1 MPRRIVCREIPQL
14 QRSISLRREPK
25 RMRISRAFACL
36 LTVALALSIANA
48 QTWTPAPT
56 YPAASGGGAGAA
68 WLMTNGVVVV
78 HTEQAGAGTWYKLT
92 PNKNGSY
99 AHGTWTQIASPVDS
113 YQPIFFASAVLP
125 DGRLLI
131 EGGEYNLGIRG
142 LDQQGRN
149 LQCVDRLLDNSQP
162 SYGMVEHRRRS
173 VDRAGERQVPAGEL
187 LRFPASSV

>member
-1 MPRRIVCREIPQL
+1 
-14 QRSISLRREPK
+14 
-25 RMRISRAFACL
+25 MRISRAFACL

-68 WLMTNGVVVV
+68 WLMTNGTVVV

-99 AHGTWTQIASPVDS
+99 AHGTWTQIASPVNS

-131 EGGEYNLGIRG
+131 EGGEYNLGSAVWTNKGAIYNVST
-142 LDQQGRN
+142 DY
-149 LQCVDRLLDNSQP
+149 LDNSQP

-173 VDRAGERQVPAGEL
+173 VDRAGQRQVPAGEL